1 MKYSTVVLD
10 LDGTLLNSKKEVS
23 KRNVD
28 AVLSC
33 YQKGMRIIFAT
44 ARPRR
49 LIVVP
54 QGLVDMLAEEVL
66 ILGGVYMILEKVI
79 NRIAIQSEYKDLVDK
94 YVDHIL
100 NEFKDK
106 IHSIYMCGSIPKG
119 TAKPFKSDA
128 DFTIVCANPKDIDYE
143 RLSMIKDRLLEEY
156 PFVTKMDTI
165 ICSIDDVLS
174 RPNDWGFWIK
184 IICVCIHGE
193 DIGEKVPPIIISPEF
208 ILDLNTD
215 TKKEVDRV
223 HRSLSNV
230 SDHSMKTRY
239 IKGYSKRLIRA
250 LYSLV
255 LEDTGVWEDEI
266 IKMKN
271 AILNYC

>member
-1 MKYSTVVLD
+1 
-10 LDGTLLNSKKEVS
+10 
-23 KRNVD
+23 
-28 AVLSC
+28 
-33 YQKGMRIIFAT
+33 
-44 ARPRR
+44 
-49 LIVVP
+49 
-54 QGLVDMLAEEVL
+54 
-66 ILGGVYMILEKVI
+66 MILEKVI
-79 NRIAIQSEYKDLVDK
+79 NKITIQSEYKDLVDK

-119 TAKPFKSDA
+119 TAQPFKSDA

-143 RLSMIKDRLLEEY
+143 RLSNIKDRLLEEY

-215 TKKEVDRV
+215 TKEEVDRV

-271 AILNYC
+271 AILNYCEINSALVEYLYACYLDSSSVLVEEFLRIADEVYRYFENALNTMAASRNSFG

>member
-1 MKYSTVVLD
+1 
-10 LDGTLLNSKKEVS
+10 
-23 KRNVD
+23 
-28 AVLSC
+28 
-33 YQKGMRIIFAT
+33 
-44 ARPRR
+44 
-49 LIVVP
+49 
-54 QGLVDMLAEEVL
+54 
-66 ILGGVYMILEKVI
+66 MILEKVI
-79 NRIAIQSEYKDLVDK
+79 NRITIQSEYKDLVDK
-94 YVDHIL
+94 YIDHIL
-100 NEFKDK
+100 NEFKGK

-119 TAKPFKSDA
+119 TAQPFKSDA
-128 DFTIVCANPKDIDYE
+128 DFTIVCANPEDIDYE

-174 RPNDWGFWIK
+174 RPNEWGFWIK

-215 TKKEVDRV
+215 TKEEVDRV

-271 AILNYC
+271 AILNYCEIDSALVEYLYDCYLDSSNVLVEEFLRIADEVYRYFENTLNTMAASRNSFG

>member
-1 MKYSTVVLD
+1 
-10 LDGTLLNSKKEVS
+10 
-23 KRNVD
+23 
-28 AVLSC
+28 
-33 YQKGMRIIFAT
+33 
-44 ARPRR
+44 
-49 LIVVP
+49 
-54 QGLVDMLAEEVL
+54 
-66 ILGGVYMILEKVI
+66 MILEKVI
-79 NRIAIQSEYKDLVDK
+79 NRIEIQSEYKDLVDK

-119 TAKPFKSDA
+119 TAQPFKSDA
-128 DFTIVCANPKDIDYE
+128 DFTIVCANPEDIDYE

-208 ILDLNTD
+208 IVDLNTD
-215 TKKEVDRV
+215 TKDEVDRV
-223 HRSLSNV
+223 RRSLSNV
-230 SDHSMKTRY
+230 SDHSLKTRY

-250 LYSLV
+250 LYSLI
-255 LEDTGVWEDEI
+255 LEDTGIWEDEI
-266 IKMKN
+266 FKMKD
-271 AILNYC
+271 AIINYCSIDGALVEYLYACYLDSDVSVKEFLEIADEVYSYFENALNTMAASRASSG

>member
-1 MKYSTVVLD
+1 
-10 LDGTLLNSKKEVS
+10 
-23 KRNVD
+23 
-28 AVLSC
+28 
-33 YQKGMRIIFAT
+33 
-44 ARPRR
+44 
-49 LIVVP
+49 
-54 QGLVDMLAEEVL
+54 
-66 ILGGVYMILEKVI
+66 MILEKVI

-119 TAKPFKSDA
+119 TATPFKSDA
-128 DFTIVCANPKDIDYE
+128 DFTFVCANPEDIDYE
-143 RLSMIKDRLLEEY
+143 RLSKIKDRLLEEY
-156 PFVTKMDTI
+156 PFVTKIDTI

-174 RPNDWGFWIK
+174 RPNDWGFWVK
-184 IICVCIHGE
+184 IICVCIYGD
-193 DIGEKVPPIIISPEF
+193 DIGEKVAPIIISPRF
-208 ILDLNTD
+208 ILDLNIE
-215 TKKEVDRV
+215 TKEEVDRV
-223 HRSLSNV
+223 RRSLSTA

-266 IKMKN
+266 IKMKD
-271 AILNYC
+271 AIINYCSIDGALVEYLYACYLDSDVSVEEFLEIADEVYHYFENVLNRMAASRTSSG